1 MRFKRNNRRV
11 GKRDSESKNRSS
23 VSAREVMAAPG
34 AGLGTV
40 PPHPSVQFFLHQQ
53 QDYNNTNPYHYPH
66 THPPPLAPP
75 PSVGP
80 PYLMAPVA
88 PPLGPLPTPQ
98 NNNNK
103 KQTHSRHH
111 SNNNQKERV
120 RTLFISGLP
129 EDIKHREIYNLF
141 RRRPGFEA
149 CQLKY
154 TGRGYQI
161 VAFAVFSHQQLAL
174 AAKDALNGVRFD
186 PETGATL
193 HIELARANSRITRS
207 GTDDGGNGL
216 YDKRISGPVGVPAI
230 FDDDGLGETMKMPGS
245 SDIVQSG
252 GAMGASMAGE
262 GGKSGAAKEQ
272 PRGPGDNPPCPTL
285 FVANLGPACTEDELR
300 QVLSRFR
307 GFKMLKMQTKG
318 GMPVAFVD
326 FEDVTSSGEALKQL
340 QGTWLP
346 SSDRGGLHLE
356 YAKSRMRYPR
366 QDKVLENEMKQVFPF
381 SFCDEA

>member
-1 MRFKRNNRRV
+1 
-11 GKRDSESKNRSS
+11 
-23 VSAREVMAAPG
+23 
-34 AGLGTV
+34 
-40 PPHPSVQFFLHQQ
+40 
-53 QDYNNTNPYHYPH
+53 
-66 THPPPLAPP
+66 
-75 PSVGP
+75 
-80 PYLMAPVA
+80 
-88 PPLGPLPTPQ
+88 
-98 NNNNK
+98 
-103 KQTHSRHH
+103 
-111 SNNNQKERV
+111 
-120 RTLFISGLP
+120 
-129 EDIKHREIYNLF
+129 
-141 RRRPGFEA
+141 
-149 CQLKY
+149 
-154 TGRGYQI
+154 
-161 VAFAVFSHQQLAL
+161 
-174 AAKDALNGVRFD
+174 
-186 PETGATL
+186 
-193 HIELARANSRITRS
+193 
-207 GTDDGGNGL
+207 
-216 YDKRISGPVGVPAI
+216 VPAI

-252 GAMGASMAGE
+252 GAMGASLAGE
-262 GGKSGAAKEQ
+262 GGKSGTAKEQ

-285 FVANLGPACTEDELR
+285 FVANLGPTCTEDELR

>member
-1 MRFKRNNRRV
+1 
-11 GKRDSESKNRSS
+11 
-23 VSAREVMAAPG
+23 MAASG
-34 AGLGTV
+34 AGLGGL
-40 PPHPSVQFFLHQQ
+40 PPHPSVQFLHHHQ
-53 QDYNNTNPYHYPH
+53 QDYNNNNPYQYPH
-66 THPPPLAPP
+66 AYPPPLAPP

-88 PPLGPLPTPQ
+88 PPLAPLPPPQ
-98 NNNNK
+98 NNNNNK
-103 KQTHSRHH
+103 KQTHSRHATTITTTNH
-111 SNNNQKERV
+111 KERV

-174 AAKDALNGVRFD
+174 AAMDALNGLTFD

-193 HIELARANSRITRS
+193 HIELARANSRIKRS
-207 GTDDGGNGL
+207 GSDDGGYGP
-216 YDKRISGPVGVPAI
+216 YDKRIRGPIGVPGM
-230 FDDDGLGETMKMPGS
+230 FDDDGVGETVKIPGS
-245 SDIVQSG
+245 SDIAQSG
-252 GAMGASMAGE
+252 GVTGDTLAGE
-262 GGKSGAAKEQ
+262 DGKSAPSKEQ
-272 PRGPGDNPPCPTL
+272 PPGPGGNPPCSTL
-285 FVANLGPACTEDELR
+285 FVANLGPTCTEEELR
-300 QVLSRFR
+300 EVLSRFR

-326 FEDVTSSGEALKQL
+326 FEDVASSAEALKQL
-340 QGTWLP
+340 QDTWLP

-366 QDKVLENEMKQVFPF
+366 QDKLLENEMKQVFPF
-381 SFCDEA
+381 PFCDEA